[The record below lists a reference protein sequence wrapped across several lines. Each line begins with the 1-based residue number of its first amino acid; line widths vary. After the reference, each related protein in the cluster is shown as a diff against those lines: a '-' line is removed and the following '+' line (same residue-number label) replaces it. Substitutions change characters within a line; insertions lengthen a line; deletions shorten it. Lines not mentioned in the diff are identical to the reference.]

1 MERYLYD
8 GMNDKEKIAYLEK
21 RIEEIIRNNSE
32 LQRQRDYYK
41 KMYLECNDMFIKK
54 EEENETL

>member
-21 RIEEIIRNNSE
+21 RIEEIIRNNSK

-54 EEENETL
+54 EEK